1 MKNNVHIYPSPILFE
16 SRIFRIVKCISEL
29 NVYDNIYIL
38 GISSKGLPES
48 ETLKKNIIIK
58 RLNIKE
64 DNWTKTGFIN
74 SAIKTIK
81 LSILIFKFLVK
92 TNPKVIHAH
101 SLASLPISVFYKIFY
116 TCKVVYDTHELETER
131 EGWSRFTRIVSKIFE
146 FTFIRFADITVVV
159 NDGIA
164 DLYKKWYK
172 INVISLLNAPEYS
185 HFDLNNNYFRKK
197 YKIKN
202 KTKIFVYVGAF
213 KEGRGVLRYIDFIKK
228 TKLNICFI
236 FIGFGKEEDRM
247 NLLAQDSN
255 KFFVHKAVKEDS
267 LIKLIC
273 SADYALQTM
282 SFEDNLSLSYKVALG
297 NKFFQYCM
305 VRLPMI
311 GGGFDYQQ
319 KLIEQYNIGVT
330 INNDDFQS
338 IEKGIIKLLSMDLD
352 LLKQN
357 CKKVFEKYNWNNE
370 STKIVNYYKKYIFK

>member
-16 SRIFRIVKCISEL
+16 SRMFKIVKSISEL
-29 NVYDNIYIL
+29 NVYDNIYLL

-48 ETLKKNIIIK
+48 EIFKKNIIIK

-64 DNWTKTGFIN
+64 DDWKKTGFIN
-74 SAIKTIK
+74 SAIKIIK
-81 LSILIFKFLVK
+81 LSILTFKFLVK

-101 SLASLPISVFYKIFY
+101 NLASLPVSVFYKIFY

-146 FTFIRFADITVVV
+146 FTFIKFADITVVV
-159 NDGIA
+159 NDAIA

-172 INVISLLNAPEYS
+172 INVISLLNTPEYS

-197 YKIKN
+197 YNIKN

-213 KEGRGVLRYIDFIKK
+213 KESRGVLRYIDFIKK
-228 TKLNICFI
+228 TKLDICFI

-247 NLLAQDSN
+247 KLLAKDSN

-267 LIKLIC
+267 LIKLIS
-273 SADYALQTM
+273 SADYSLQTM
-282 SFEDNLSLSYKVALG
+282 SFQDNLPLSYKVGLG
-297 NKFFQYCM
+297 NKFFQSCM

-311 GGGFDYQQ
+311 GGGYDYQE
-319 KLIEQYNIGVT
+319 KLIEQYHIGVT
-330 INNDDFQS
+330 INNDDFQA

-357 CKKVFEKYNWNNE
+357 CKKIFEKYNWTNE
-370 STKIVNYYKKYIFK
+370 STKIVNYYKKYIF